1 MTCYVGGRL
10 SGRLSGRWYHLP
22 PFRIKKR
29 EEKGGGGATPK
40 DFLLY
45 MNKME
50 RTYTP
55 AEIAEA
61 LATLERMKQSH
72 RESQHRYYERNA
84 NAKKEYAAAHYR
96 RKKAEREAAAAVSGS
111 PAV

>member
-1 MTCYVGGRL
+1 MVVGITLHYPG
-10 SGRLSGRWYHLP
+10 S
-22 PFRIKKR
+22 KKGG
-29 EEKGGGGATPK
+29 KGGGEGATPK

-84 NAKKEYAAAHYR
+84 NAKKAYAAAHYR
-96 RKKAEREAAAAVSGS
+96 RKKAEREAAAVSGS

>member
-1 MTCYVGGRL
+1 MTCYVGGRMSGGL
-10 SGRLSGRWYHLP
+10 SGSWYHP
-22 PFRIKKR
+22 PLSRIKKGR
-29 EEKGGGGATPK
+29 KRGGEGATPK

-84 NAKKEYAAAHYR
+84 NAKKAYAAAHYR
-96 RKKAEREAAAAVSGS
+96 RKKAEREAAAVSGS